1 MGLLR
6 YAGGRQLLGFEVDNI
21 SSVQFSHMGA
31 GRRGSILT
39 AAELKQLID
48 GLDASGLLGS
58 YTHVLTGW
66 AGEIEL
72 LRGIA
77 DAVRRVRA
85 ANPAVVYVCDPVL
98 GDDGALCAPC
108 PFLLCR
114 WLRFMRGA
122 SLASFTDS
130 NDWQQLTLWS
140 VGVSAVSSHI
150 TDTPAGLADIYRQEL
165 LPQANLIT
173 PNAFE
178 AAILSGLPCT
188 TETEGQAVC
197 SALHGMGVPA
207 VVITSIDSH
216 TAAAEPAGGAAPE
229 QEEGG
234 PGQQLPTDSILMLGS
249 STGML
254 CGISH
259 THTPSHIEGTMHWS
273 CRPCHLQSSAAV
285 CIPILHSTI
294 PRTLHSSA

>member
-31 GRRGSILT
+31 GRRGSVLT

-114 WLRFMRGA
+114 WLRFMHGA

-130 NDWQQLTLWS
+130 ND
-140 VGVSAVSSHI
+140 
-150 TDTPAGLADIYRQEL
+150 
-165 LPQANLIT
+165 
-173 PNAFE
+173 
-178 AAILSGLPCT
+178 
-188 TETEGQAVC
+188 
-197 SALHGMGVPA
+197 
-207 VVITSIDSH
+207 
-216 TAAAEPAGGAAPE
+216 
-229 QEEGG
+229 
-234 PGQQLPTDSILMLGS
+234 
-249 STGML
+249 
-254 CGISH
+254 
-259 THTPSHIEGTMHWS
+259 
-273 CRPCHLQSSAAV
+273 
-285 CIPILHSTI
+285 
-294 PRTLHSSA
+294 